1 MLSTFTIISI
11 VTFLLIL
18 SLLVFVHEL
27 GHFVVAKW
35 AGITVEEFAIGFPPR
50 AFKFWQDEGQITL
63 QGQDYIIGRKVNLP
77 RGLQIGSRVEV
88 EKTIDDQGRPMVTK
102 LDLVEPDDLADE
114 SDSTANPFVTIL
126 AKQPPGVMVEALTKP
141 TEYSVNWVPL
151 GGYVRMLGEE
161 DPTAPGSFASK
172 SKRSRFAVL
181 VAGSAMNFIT
191 AIFFFTLTSMS
202 GVPEP
207 PTTIDET
214 GQEVIIA
221 ETVIETVVPGT
232 PADSAGLQS
241 EDVILG
247 ANGTEFNHT
256 GDLVDYV
263 EQHKGEEIILVIRR
277 GEELL
282 NIPLVPRRNPPPGEG
297 SIGIG
302 LRYKLD
308 TEVVYYPP
316 HEAVV
321 KGVEET
327 AKYVGL
333 VFYVPYAIL
342 NETIPAEV
350 IRPTGPVGIY
360 KETGNAINATLTLD
374 TWYPILSI
382 TAILSAALAITNLL
396 PLPAL
401 DGGRILF
408 IFIEALR
415 GKRVSPEKEGLIHLI
430 GLGMLLTLMVVIT
443 IYDVRD
449 PIPSIPWENLFD

>member
-35 AGITVEEFAIGFPPR
+35 SGITVEEFAIGFPPR

-63 QGQDYIIGRKVNLP
+63 QGQEYIIGRKVNLP
-77 RGLQIGSRVEV
+77 HRLQIGSRVEV
-88 EKTIDDQGRPMVTK
+88 QTGLDDQGRSVITQ
-102 LDLVEPDDLADE
+102 LELVETD
-114 SDSTANPFVTIL
+114 DSTDETDLTTNPFAKAL
-126 AKQPPGVMVEALTKP
+126 ANQPGVTVEALTKP

-161 DPTAPGSFASK
+161 DPSAPGSFASK
-172 SKRSRFAVL
+172 SKRIRLAVL
-181 VAGSAMNFIT
+181 VAGSAMNLIT

-207 PTTIDET
+207 PTTIDES

-221 ETVIETVVPGT
+221 ETVIETIVPGT

-241 EDVILG
+241 EDIIVG
-247 ANGTEFNHT
+247 ANGSQFNHT

-263 EQHKGEEIILVIRR
+263 EQHKGEEITLVIRR

-302 LRYKLD
+302 LRYNLD

-321 KGVEET
+321 KGVEQT

-333 VFYVPYAIL
+333 VFYVPYAIF